1 MSAFLKANFVIH
13 DHPDMPGGFLRL
25 GLFRLVL
32 ICLRFPFVVFPPVL
46 PSSETTCGVGLA
58 MNRVLKHLKETGALS
73 SHLPTKWRDI
83 KESRGKLRDFYSDVS
98 TFFENGADPKR
109 RQAMLNCL
117 VLPPT
122 KKRPREVVASSIFS
136 DFFCSSSVVFYI
148 SICSVRT

>member
-1 MSAFLKANFVIH
+1 MKANFVIH

-98 TFFENGADPKR
+98 TFFENGAP
-109 RQAMLNCL
+109 LF
-117 VLPPT
+117 
-122 KKRPREVVASSIFS
+122 I
-136 DFFCSSSVVFYI
+136 SSSSMTSFSTARQKSPGWEDLLQRQRN
-148 SICSVRT
+148 SIMENTSWMSSGE